1 MIMPVLRPGQI
12 YKEVTLKNGRTTV
25 LRAPDWHDLD
35 DFVAFVNELV
45 EERAEI
51 LRTTKVSRAEEAEW
65 LGRRLASIERGILV
79 ALVAEIDGKLVAS
92 SAVGERIPD
101 YSEHSHVGEMGVS
114 VLKNARGIGVGTAL
128 IESLIKLAKEVGLK
142 VIVLDMFAT
151 NTIARHLYEKVGFV
165 EVGKIPKAIK
175 RDGNYIDLVQFA
187 IEI

>member
-1 MIMPVLRPGQI
+1 MRPCAQRPGQT
-12 YKEVTLKNGRTTV
+12 YKEVILRDGRRAV

-35 DFVAFVNELV
+35 DFVAFINELV

-51 LRTTKVSRAEEAEW
+51 PRVPKVTLDEEAGW
-65 LGRRLASIERGILV
+65 LGRRLAAIEKGILV

-92 SAVGERIPD
+92 SAVGQRIPE
-101 YSEHSHVGEMGVS
+101 YSEHSHVGELGIS
-114 VLKNARGIGVGTAL
+114 ILKTARGIGVGTAL
-128 IESLIKLAKEVGLK
+128 IESLIQLAKQVGLK
-142 VIVLDMFAT
+142 VIILDMFAT

-165 EVGKIPKAIK
+165 EVGKIPKAID